1 MNEVN
6 LLKSVV
12 IGEEVRIKSILEKW
26 NIAKSDINKIL
37 DGIAKIEDTT
47 IKLVFE
53 KQKEDEY
60 QKKFMDKRGRCCK

>member
-1 MNEVN
+1 MDNVK
-6 LLKSVV
+6 LLSSIV

-47 IKLVFE
+47 IKLVAE
-53 KQKEDEY
+53 K
-60 QKKFMDKRGRCCK
+60 KKADDYKKNFLDRRKNGK